1 MRQRLVSLT
10 AGAVA
15 VSLLAGVLGS
25 AAALAVGGGLIQ
37 AGADNDLKCDTNG
50 VNVRYGLSF
59 VSGDFV
65 VSGVTVD
72 GFNNN
77 CIGKSVTVV
86 LTDGGTG
93 VGTATGIVLLSGPSN
108 NRTTGSMTVAPQPLA
123 SDVDDVHVLV
133 VDDASP

>member
-1 MRQRLVSLT
+1 MRHRLVSLT
-10 AGAVA
+10 AGAVTI
-15 VSLLAGVLGS
+15 SLFAGVLGS

-50 VNVRYGLSF
+50 VNVQYALSF
-59 VSGDFV
+59 VGTDHV
-65 VSGVTVD
+65 ISGVTVD

-86 LTDGGTG
+86 LTDGGIG
-93 VGTATGIVLLSGPSN
+93 VGTATGVVQLLGPSN
-108 NRTTGSMTVAPQPLA
+108 LRTTGPMVVGPQPPA

-133 VDDASP
+133 VDDASS